1 MNLLSRGYG
10 NDFGLKKTG
19 LRSLKFKP
27 GCAVVVEVVVVVVV
41 VEAK

>member
-1 MNLLSRGYG
+1 MIS
-10 NDFGLKKTG
+10 DKKTG

-27 GCAVVVEVVVVVVV
+27 DWEVVAEVVVV